1 MNTTYEPAYQRI
13 IASLVGARKDAGFT
27 QAQAALALRWRRTML
42 SQTETCRRRLDILE
56 ACALC
61 RLYGVRLAALE
72 AIARGEVI

>member
-1 MNTTYEPAYQRI
+1 MNTIYEPAYQRI

-42 SQTETCRRRLDILE
+42 SQTETCQRRLDILE